1 MGFDL
6 PKQRPSI
13 IKVVGV
19 GGGGS
24 NAVNYMYD
32 HDLKDVEFVI
42 CNTDIQALENSRIPL
57 KIQLGQTL
65 TSGLGA
71 GNKPEVGRES
81 AVENL
86 MEIEEMLQGS
96 TKMVFITAGMGG
108 GTGTGA
114 APVIAQKAKEMGLL
128 TVGIVTIPFLFEGE
142 KRVSQA
148 LDGVERMQ
156 EHVDALL
163 VISNQKLREIY
174 GDLKLSN
181 AFSKADDVLSTAT
194 KGIAEIITLTGYINV
209 DFADVE
215 TVMKNSGVAIMGMG
229 RAKGENRSVDA
240 IKQAL
245 QSPLL
250 NNNDIDGARNI
261 LLNITSG
268 ANEVTMDEIGQ
279 ITDYVQSAVGDKAS
293 IIWGTGNDE
302 TLDDSVNVTIIATG
316 FSETSIPEMV
326 KKQENKRRTLV
337 LDDDEEDLFGVKPS
351 VVEQGA
357 GASSNQSGLPAN
369 NLFDL
374 TDTEDDFF
382 RTKDRDSSFKK
393 NDIKKDVFDS
403 QERSNSSAGEVVDEH
418 ADQHSEPVELE
429 LRREYN
435 FTEHDRKKDIRKE
448 VFYGSKET
456 AHDAYKPK
464 VEGEVP
470 IGLKNQLSTEDME
483 NEKLVEL
490 LEKVPAYKRSNFKA
504 ANKTEPHSI
513 SNFTLDE
520 GSDGISLTDD
530 NPYLHNI
537 VD

>member
-1 MGFDL
+1 MSDEILGFDL

-24 NAVNYMYD
+24 NAVNYMYEQD
-32 HDLKDVEFVI
+32 IKDVEFVI
-42 CNTDIQALENSRIPL
+42 CNTDGQALEKSPIPM
-57 KIQLGQTL
+57 KIQLGSTL

-86 MEIEEMLQGS
+86 MEIEEMLDGA

-229 RAKGENRSVDA
+229 QAAGDDRSLEA

-245 QSPLL
+245 KSPLL

-268 ANEVTMDEIGQ
+268 TNEVTMDEIGQ
-279 ITDYVQSAVGDKAS
+279 ITDYVQAAVGDKAS

-302 TLDDSVNVTIIATG
+302 TLDDHVNVTIIATG
-316 FSETSIPEMV
+316 FSESSIPEMV
-326 KKQENKRRTLV
+326 QKQESKRRTLS
-337 LDDDEEDLFGVKPS
+337 LDEDEKQDLINDVVSPNTTESDNEIATHLFANVKP
-351 VVEQGA
+351 
-357 GASSNQSGLPAN
+357 
-369 NLFDL
+369 D
-374 TDTEDDFF
+374 
-382 RTKDRDSSFKK
+382 
-393 NDIKKDVFDS
+393 
-403 QERSNSSAGEVVDEH
+403 SNSEPAALD
-418 ADQHSEPVELE
+418 EPVEPSLK
-429 LRREYN
+429 REYN
-435 FTEHDRKKDIRKE
+435 FTEHERKADVRKE
-448 VFYGSKET
+448 VFYGGDE
-456 AHDAYKPK
+456 ANENAYKPK

-470 IGLKNQLSTEDME
+470 IGLKNKLSNEDLE
-483 NEKLVEL
+483 NEKLVDL
-490 LEKVPAYKRSNFKA
+490 LEKVPAYKRSNYKVA
-504 ANKTEPHSI
+504 DSTEPQSI
-513 SNFTLDE
+513 SNFTLGE
-520 GSDGISLTDD
+520 TEDGISLNDD
-530 NPYLHNI
+530 NPFLHNI

>member
-1 MGFDL
+1 MGFEM

-13 IKVVGV
+13 IKVIGV

-24 NAVNYMYD
+24 NAVNYMYKQD
-32 HDLKDVEFVI
+32 IKDVEFVI
-42 CNTDIQALENSRIPL
+42 CNTDNQALENSPIPL

-86 MEIEEMLQGS
+86 MEIEEMLEGT

-148 LDGVERMQ
+148 LDGVERMSQ
-156 EHVDALL
+156 HVDALL

-194 KGIAEIITLTGYINV
+194 KGIAEIITLPGYINV

-229 RAKGENRSVDA
+229 SAAGETRAIEA
-240 IKQAL
+240 IKLAL

-250 NNNDIDGARNI
+250 NNNNIDGARNI

-268 ANEVTMDEIGQ
+268 KNEVTMDEVGE
-279 ITDYVQSAVGDKAS
+279 ITDYVQTAVGEKAS
-293 IIWGTGNDE
+293 IIWGTGNDQ
-302 TLDDSVNVTIIATG
+302 TLDDLINVTIIATG

-326 KKQENKRRTLV
+326 RKQESKKRTLS
-337 LDDDEEDLFGVKPS
+337 LEEDVEAISDKPE
-351 VVEQGA
+351 VEEA
-357 GASSNQSGLPAN
+357 A
-369 NLFDL
+369 
-374 TDTEDDFF
+374 E
-382 RTKDRDSSFKK
+382 
-393 NDIKKDVFDS
+393 
-403 QERSNSSAGEVVDEH
+403 
-418 ADQHSEPVELE
+418 EPVELNFDTPSTT
-429 LRREYN
+429 REYN
-435 FTEHDRKKDIRKE
+435 FTEKEKAKDVRQD
-448 VFYGSKET
+448 VFYGNSKNKEQS
-456 AHDAYKPK
+456 YKPR
-464 VEGEVP
+464 VDGDIP
-470 IGLKNQLSTEDME
+470 IGLKNQLSIEEME
-483 NEKLVEL
+483 NEKLVDL
-490 LEKVPAYKRSNFKA
+490 LEKVPAYKRSNFKV
-504 ANKTEPHSI
+504 ANSNEPKSV
-513 SNFTLDE
+513 SNFKINETD
-520 GSDGISLTDD
+520 DGISLSED
-530 NPYLHNI
+530 NSFLH
-537 VD
+537 DLPD